1 MPVIPLVLIAALLH
15 ATWNALVKSV
25 DDRLSAMALIGATS
39 VAVCLP
45 IALLAPLPRGA
56 SLPFLLGSVAV
67 HGVYNLLLIG
77 CYRDSDFNQVYPV
90 ARGLAPPTVAVSAAV
105 FVGERIAAAQAAGL
119 VVLCMGMVT
128 IALGRGRASRR
139 GLVFAGLT
147 GLAIA
152 AYTVLD
158 GIGVRRSGSAL
169 GYTGWLFVAEGLVVP
184 VVWWARRG
192 RPLSAAKAVMRLRGR
207 PSRLVARGAG
217 AGVLSVIAYGLVLWA
232 QTRGALAVVAALRET
247 SVVFGALIGAAMFHE
262 VMPSRRVL
270 ASVLIAGGAVIMAA
284 G

>member
-1 MPVIPLVLIAALLH
+1 MPLIPLVLVAALLH

-39 VAVCLP
+39 VTVCLP

-67 HGVYNLLLIG
+67 HGVYSLLLIG

-90 ARGLAPPTVAVSAAV
+90 ARGLAPPIVAVCAAV
-105 FVGERIAAAQAAGL
+105 FVSERIAAAQAVGL
-119 VVLCMGMVT
+119 GVLCTGMVA
-128 IALGRGRASRR
+128 IAAGRGRASRR
-139 GLVFAGLT
+139 GLAFAGLT

-192 RPLSAAKAVMRLRGR
+192 RAMAVVRLRGL
-207 PSRLVARGAG
+207 PSGLVARGAG

-232 QTRGALAVVAALRET
+232 QTRGALAIVAALRET

-262 VMPSRRVL
+262 GMPSRRVL